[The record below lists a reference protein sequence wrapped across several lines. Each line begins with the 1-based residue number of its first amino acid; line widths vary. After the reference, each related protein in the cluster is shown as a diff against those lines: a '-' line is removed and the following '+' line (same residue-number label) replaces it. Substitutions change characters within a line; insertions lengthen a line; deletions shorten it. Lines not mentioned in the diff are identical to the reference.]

1 MAKETFTK
9 KIKSELKKGLPKNIK
24 AQISAQINS
33 KLNSRLAAR
42 INESAQMAAHK
53 ASETATKTAQKTV
66 KIASDT
72 AQIAAET
79 AKHSLDQVLLGL
91 EHRGFKVKENQDLQD
106 IQVMA
111 QKVGQKVLE
120 RAEAI
125 RAQIATS
132 PFSPAWLKDVKIS
145 TTFATAEK
153 PVEKPAHG
161 KSEASVDGDVKNA
174 AAASSLTEAT
184 VSSAAEDVQPETL
197 EARLDSTKSA
207 QDENDEDIAVFEKPA
222 KKSKRENTSRSTKTT
237 TSTRAEK

>member
-1 MAKETFTK
+1 MATETFTK

-24 AQISAQINS
+24 AQISAQIHS

-42 INESAQMAAHK
+42 INQSAQK

-66 KIASDT
+66 KIATDT

-91 EHRGFKVKENQDLQD
+91 EHRGFKVKDSQDLQD

-132 PFSPAWLKDVKIS
+132 PFSPAWLKDVKIP
-145 TTFATAEK
+145 TTSEKSSENAAEK
-153 PVEKPAHG
+153 PHDEKAAAAFEP
-161 KSEASVDGDVKNA
+161 DVKNA
-174 AAASSLTEAT
+174 AGASSLTET
-184 VSSAAEDVQPETL
+184 TISAAAADVQPETL
-197 EARLDSTKSA
+197 EARRESNKDV
-207 QDENDEDIAVFEKPA
+207 QDENDEDISVLEKPA
-222 KKSKRENTSRSTKTT
+222 KKSKRENASRSTKATS
-237 TSTRAEK
+237 STRAEK